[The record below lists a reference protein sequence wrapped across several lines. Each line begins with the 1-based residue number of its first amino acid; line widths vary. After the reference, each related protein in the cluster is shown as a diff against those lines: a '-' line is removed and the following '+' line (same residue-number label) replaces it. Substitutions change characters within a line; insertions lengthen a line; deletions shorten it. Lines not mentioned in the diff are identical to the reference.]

1 MKSVWIQEN
10 TWQDIADY
18 LQHDDTVILPIG
30 STEQHGPAG
39 PLGVDTYAAIA
50 LCEDAAKQTGVM
62 VAPPLWFGD
71 SPHHLGFP
79 GTISL
84 RSETLILV
92 IKDIVHTLYQNGFR
106 RFILLNGHKGT
117 NLAPMTVAARGLLE
131 YELKD
136 IRIAISDPLFL
147 CTNAQEIKGD
157 VAEHHAGVLEISHVM
172 YKFPGLVKED
182 KQNPD
187 AVDLSNEFSNYV
199 KPDLFGPA
207 SGVFADVFW
216 SSRDQK
222 AFAPTGSFSDSS
234 GASAEMGRAYHENM
248 VRNFAEFIEWFKT
261 SVSPEE
267 KYK

>member
-10 TWQDIADY
+10 TWQDVADY
-18 LQHDDTVILPIG
+18 LKHDDTVILPIG

-39 PLGVDTYAAIA
+39 PLGVDTYAAIG
-50 LCEDAAKQTGVM
+50 LCEDAAKKTGVM

-106 RFILLNGHKGT
+106 KFILLNGHKGT

-136 IRIAISDPLFL
+136 IRIAISDPLYL
-147 CTNAQEIKGD
+147 CTNAQEIKGN

-182 KQNPD
+182 KQNHN
-187 AVDLSNEFSNYV
+187 AVDLSNEFDHYI

-207 SGVFADVFW
+207 SGVFADVLW

-234 GASAEMGRAYHENM
+234 NASAEMGKAYHENM
-248 VRNFAEFIEWFKT
+248 VQNFAEFIEWFKT
-261 SVSPEE
+261 SVSPED

>member
-10 TWQDIADY
+10 TWQDIEEY
-18 LQHDDTVILPIG
+18 LKHDDTVIVPIG

-50 LCEDAAKQTGVM
+50 LCEDAAKKSGVL
-62 VAPPLWFGD
+62 VTPPLWFGD

-84 RSETLILV
+84 KSETLILV

-136 IRIAISDPLFL
+136 IRIAITDPLYL
-147 CTNAQEIKGD
+147 CTNADIKGD
-157 VAEHHAGVLEISHVM
+157 VAEHHAGILEISHVM

-182 KQNPD
+182 KQNDDP
-187 AVDLSNEFSNYV
+187 VDLTGIFNGYI

-207 SGVFADVFW
+207 KGVFADVLW
-216 SSRDQK
+216 SSRDQR

-234 GASAEMGRAYHENM
+234 KASAEIGKEYHENM
-248 VRNFAEFIEWFKT
+248 VENLVEFINWFKT
-261 SVSPEE
+261 SISPVEE
-267 KYK
+267 FK